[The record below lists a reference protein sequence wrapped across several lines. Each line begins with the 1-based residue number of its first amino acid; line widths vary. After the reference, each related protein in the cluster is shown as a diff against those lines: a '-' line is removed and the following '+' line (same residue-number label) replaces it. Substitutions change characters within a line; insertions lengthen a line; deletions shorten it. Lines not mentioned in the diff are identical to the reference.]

1 MLNELRKN
9 DKLTK
14 WEFQQRDLK
23 NVKELNR
30 NSAAEECNNWTKK
43 FTREVQQETWT
54 HRINQQAQRQI
65 MWNYPKK

>member
-23 NVKELNR
+23 NVKELDR
-30 NSAAEECNNWTKK
+30 NFAAEECNNWTKI
-43 FTREVQQETWT
+43 FTGEVQQETWT
-54 HRINQQAQRQI
+54 FRIN
-65 MWNYPKK
+65 

>member
-14 WEFQQRDLK
+14 WEFQPRDLK

-30 NSAAEECNNWTKK
+30 NFAAEECNNWTKN
-43 FTREVQQETWT
+43 FTGEVQQETWT
-54 HRINQQAQRQI
+54 LRIN
-65 MWNYPKK
+65 